1 MKDIFVFHG
10 FFLIFAFTKKGEAM
24 EATVFNPVQQHL
36 LRMFAHDGSEERLSE
51 VKEVL
56 SRHFF
61 RKLDESLDEAWKSG
75 RLSQERLD
83 ELRKVDIR
91 KHLRNEE

>member
-1 MKDIFVFHG
+1 
-10 FFLIFAFTKKGEAM
+10 M

-56 SRHFF
+56 SKHFF
-61 RKLDESLDEAWKSG
+61 RKLDESLDKAWESG
-75 RLSQERLD
+75 VFSQERLD
-83 ELRKVDIR
+83 ELRKVDVR
-91 KHLRNEE
+91 KYLRDEQICHRGNLEQF

>member
-1 MKDIFVFHG
+1 
-10 FFLIFAFTKKGEAM
+10 M

-36 LRMFAHDGSEERLSE
+36 LKMFAYDGSEERLSE

-61 RKLDESLDEAWKSG
+61 RKLDESLDKVWKVG
-75 RLSQERLD
+75 VLSQERLD
-83 ELRKVDIR
+83 ELRNVDVRKVL
-91 KHLRNEE
+91 KHEE

>member
-1 MKDIFVFHG
+1 
-10 FFLIFAFTKKGEAM
+10 M

-56 SRHFF
+56 SKHFF
-61 RKLDESLDEAWKSG
+61 RKLDESLNKAWASG
-75 RLSQERLD
+75 VLSQERLD
-83 ELRKVDIR
+83 ELRKVDVR
-91 KHLRNEE
+91 KYLRDKQK

>member
-1 MKDIFVFHG
+1 
-10 FFLIFAFTKKGEAM
+10 M

-61 RKLDESLDEAWKSG
+61 RKLDESLDE
-75 RLSQERLD
+75 
-83 ELRKVDIR
+83 LRNVDIR

>member
-1 MKDIFVFHG
+1 
-10 FFLIFAFTKKGEAM
+10 M
-24 EATVFNPVQQHL
+24 ESTIFNPVQQHL
-36 LRMFAHDGSEERLSE
+36 LKMFAHDGSEERLSE

-61 RKLDESLDEAWKSG
+61 RKLDKSLDEAWKSG
-75 RLSQERLD
+75 KLSQERLD
-83 ELRKVDIR
+83 ELRNVDVR